1 MQILR
6 EERLVICQAMTLQI
20 QYAKLQAAR
29 ETVFFLI
36 TSRSAIAD

>member
-29 ETVFFLI
+29 ETVFFFNNKPI
-36 TSRSAIAD
+36 CYS